1 MLDNMDDDTQ
11 RTLKIK
17 VGGNEYPAAPFEQAQ
32 VMALQMVRDV
42 EPATVIKILSGL
54 VKFSLGP
61 AAQSDVLVMLA
72 TGEIDEHGLI
82 KVLMD
87 IAKAT
92 AEAKEAER
100 SQMAELTKTAPP
112 APYGDDAET
121 RNPLVPETFT
131 GPVKPGAY

>member
-1 MLDNMDDDTQ
+1 MSNMDDTQ

-92 AEAKEAER
+92 AEAKEAEQEALAEVVR
-100 SQMAELTKTAPP
+100 RVPANSLDGTSQH
-112 APYGDDAET
+112 
-121 RNPLVPETFT
+121 VPETFT